1 MPASIDKASGE
12 ISLQTAWRPL
22 ARRVAVAGGCFTAL
36 VSLLNHTPVSVASL
50 RGAAT
55 FAAVL
60 VISKLGF
67 QAVSASLAA
76 DRRAGQGAEEGR
88 GNAAENRGTQSR

>member
-36 VSLLNHTPVSVASL
+36 VSLLNHTPVSVASM

-60 VISKLGF
+60 VIARLGL

-76 DRRAGQGAEEGR
+76 DQRAGRGAEEAR
-88 GNAAENRGTQSR
+88 GDAAESRGTPSR